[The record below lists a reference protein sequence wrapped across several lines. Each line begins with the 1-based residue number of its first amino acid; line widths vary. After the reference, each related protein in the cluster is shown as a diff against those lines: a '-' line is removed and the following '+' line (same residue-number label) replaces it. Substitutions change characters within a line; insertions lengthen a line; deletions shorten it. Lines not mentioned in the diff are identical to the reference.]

1 MDRDPT
7 TGKLLQFREV
17 PLDDMGHTAKNS
29 MSLRRA
35 PGPPSEAIRGSSTNY
50 PFWPGGFPELLLQDK
65 NGDGDAEIDFVNS
78 KFHYDKLWRSDIGFW

>member
-17 PLDDMGHTAKNS
+17 PVDDIGQTAKNS
-29 MSLRRA
+29 MSLQRA
-35 PGPPSEAIRGSSTNY
+35 PGPPDEAVRGSSTNY

-65 NGDGDAEIDFVNS
+65 SASEDVEIDFVNS
-78 KFHYDKLWRSDIGFW
+78 KFCFDNNC